1 MMRAC
6 ASAARDLVD
15 FDNREGHVVRVTEK
29 FCREQEGL
37 QLAKAA
43 AEPLKNR
50 QGIALA
56 AAKAWDAAAQLA
68 HKQESKL
75 EPLDLLDAAITQEF
89 AEEEAAGLADEGDS
103 QADADLT

>member
-1 MMRAC
+1 M
-6 ASAARDLVD
+6 
-15 FDNREGHVVRVTEK
+15 RVTEK

-50 QGIALA
+50 QGIALD

-75 EPLDLLDAAITQEF
+75 EPLDKLDAAITLEF
-89 AEEEAAGLADEGDS
+89 AQEEAAGLADDS
-103 QADADLT
+103 DGEADTDPA

>member
-1 MMRAC
+1 MMREP
-6 ASAARDLVD
+6 ASTASFVLRTVNA
-15 FDNREGHVVRVTEK
+15 REGQVVRVTEK
-29 FCREQEGL
+29 FCREQESL
-37 QLAKAA
+37 QIAKAA

-75 EPLDLLDAAITQEF
+75 EPLDKLDAAITQEF
-89 AEEEAAGLADEGDS
+89 AAEEAAGDYGEDEPEEP
-103 QADADLT
+103 A

>member
-1 MMRAC
+1 M
-6 ASAARDLVD
+6 
-15 FDNREGHVVRVTEK
+15 RVTEK
-29 FCREQEGL
+29 FCREQESL

-68 HKQESKL
+68 HKQESKQ
-75 EPLDLLDAAITQEF
+75 EPLDALDAAITREF
-89 AEEEAAGLADEGDS
+89 AAEAEAGIEDSEPEPEAADWADR
-103 QADADLT
+103 T